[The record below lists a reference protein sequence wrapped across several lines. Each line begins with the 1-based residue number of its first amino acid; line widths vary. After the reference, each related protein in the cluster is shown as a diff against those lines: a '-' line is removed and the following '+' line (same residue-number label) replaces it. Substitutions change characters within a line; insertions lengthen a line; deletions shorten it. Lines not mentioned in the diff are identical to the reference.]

1 MLDNFD
7 PKEKKAI
14 IIFFALLL
22 LAITYVSTHEL
33 PWEQEQVPYPDNQ
46 KEIDNL
52 DRRSPPK
59 ERSYERFL

>member
-22 LAITYVSTHEL
+22 LAIVYISTHEL
-33 PWEQEQVPYPDNQ
+33 PWEQKQLSYPENQ
-46 KEIDNL
+46 SEIDDL
-52 DRRSPPK
+52 ERRSPPK